1 MKKLL
6 YIPIVHTPEDMGS
19 VREGLEQVSAAKL
32 GKQRW
37 IENVRR
43 IERFW
48 SEVEHELDA
57 LCLDYPRVRIYQ
69 DGLPCSGE
77 LGMKI
82 VNSVADAG
90 SKNFQLIRKLINKGA
105 TIEATDDPEL
115 LKREREHI
123 KAIVEARTG
132 EERAEA
138 ERRYNQ
144 VKDKLLEARDVFIS
158 RKIGNT
164 LKDGET
170 GLLFIGADHDVRS
183 RLPSDILVKS
193 LP

>member
-1 MKKLL
+1 M

-19 VREGLEQVSAAKL
+19 VRESLERVSAAKL

-48 SEVEHELDA
+48 SEVERELDA
-57 LCLDYPRVRIYQ
+57 LGLDYSRVRIYQ
-69 DGLPCSGE
+69 DGLPCGGE

-90 SKNFQLIRKLINKGA
+90 SKNFQLIRKLIGKGA
-105 TIEATDDPEL
+105 TLEATEEPDL
-115 LKREREHI
+115 SKKEREHI

-132 EERAEA
+132 KERAEA

-144 VKDKLLEARDVFIS
+144 VKGELLRARDAFIAGE
-158 RKIGNT
+158 IGDT
-164 LKDGET
+164 LKDDEI
-170 GLLFIGADHDVRS
+170 GLLFIGADHDVKS
-183 RLPSDILVKS
+183 RLLSDILVES

>member
-1 MKKLL
+1 MRKLV

-19 VREGLEQVSAAKL
+19 VREGLERVSAAKL
-32 GKQRW
+32 GRQRW

-43 IERFW
+43 LERFW
-48 SEVEHELDA
+48 SEVERELDS
-57 LCLDYPRVRIYQ
+57 LGLDYSRVRIYQ

-77 LGMKI
+77 LGMKV

-90 SKNFQLIRKLINKGA
+90 SKNFQLIRKLTGRGA
-105 TIEATDDPEL
+105 TLEATEDPDL

-123 KAIVEARTG
+123 KAIVEAGSG

-138 ERRYNQ
+138 EHKYNR
-144 VKDKLLEARDVFIS
+144 VKGELLEARDAFIAG
-158 RKIGNT
+158 RIGDT
-164 LKDGET
+164 LKDGEI
-170 GLLFIGADHDVRS
+170 GLLFIGAEHDLGS
-183 RLPSDILVKS
+183 KLPSGILVES

>member
-1 MKKLL
+1 MRKLI

-19 VREGLEQVSAAKL
+19 VRESLERVSAAKL

-37 IENVRR
+37 IENVQRV
-43 IERFW
+43 ERFW
-48 SEVEHELDA
+48 NEVEHELDA
-57 LCLDYPRVRIYQ
+57 LCLDYSRVRIYQ

-90 SKNFQLIRKLINKGA
+90 SKNFQLLRKLISRGA
-105 TIEATDDPEL
+105 TPEATEDSDL
-115 LKREREHI
+115 LKREHEHI

-138 ERRYNQ
+138 EHRYNQ
-144 VKDKLLEARDVFIS
+144 VKDKLLEARDAFIS
-158 RKIGNT
+158 RRIGNT

-170 GLLFIGADHDVRS
+170 GLLFIGADHDVRL
-183 RLPSDILVKS
+183 RLPPDILVKS